1 MTRKVYRY
9 LNYNFFKLILDD
21 KLNTDG
27 ITLSDQAEVKLENI
41 LKINIEARLFQNIIE
56 QGKYLRI

>member
-1 MTRKVYRY
+1 
-9 LNYNFFKLILDD
+9 LDD